1 MLDILGL
8 DPLSP
13 VWARAGVSEENA
25 DNAALAALGN
35 LVENLLEQRAS
46 ARKEKDW
53 GRADTIRDALASA
66 GVVVEDSPTGA
77 RWHLG

>member
-1 MLDILGL
+1 M
-8 DPLSP
+8 
-13 VWARAGVSEENA
+13 
-25 DNAALAALGN
+25 
-35 LVENLLEQRAS
+35 ENLLEQRAS

-53 GRADTIRDALASA
+53 GRADAIRDALASA